1 MLRIKIQ
8 KLDYLKAKFSQSYN
22 GIGYE
27 KYTIK
32 LMVCS
37 ICLSACKNTTA
48 QISETDKSVK
58 LTTSVKETIETE
70 PTEI

>member
-1 MLRIKIQ
+1 
-8 KLDYLKAKFSQSYN
+8 
-22 GIGYE
+22 
-27 KYTIK
+27 
-32 LMVCS
+32 MVCS